1 MEAMRVFS
9 SAIGYLKDH
18 MLTMCKN
25 RLSDIEQSDIMWVLT
40 VPAIWTDSAKQFMRE
55 AAEKVCIFF
64 RFPKMKAQVSSFD
77 NFLSGVHIS
86 VHLSVYKLFNC
97 LTSCPEPFGKF

>member
-25 RLSDIEQSDIMWVLT
+25 QLSDIEQSDIMWVLT
-40 VPAIWTDSAKQFMRE
+40 VPAI
-55 AAEKVCIFF
+55 
-64 RFPKMKAQVSSFD
+64 
-77 NFLSGVHIS
+77 
-86 VHLSVYKLFNC
+86 
-97 LTSCPEPFGKF
+97 